1 MGLID
6 TLKRV
11 FGLGR
16 PELRRSVATIAAEGD
31 QAAEQATE
39 VVSTKAEP
47 IKPGHLRLTHRDPRL
62 LPKPKPKPVRAW
74 PPPKRQR
81 YMDREEA
88 DRLFAATMRTRDRR
102 IRDLAADEQQLE
114 RYGLPVWRSEAELAE
129 ALGLT
134 VKRLRYFS
142 IHRERETA
150 PHYVRFAVKKRSGG
164 TRVIHAP
171 KRELKAVLRRLN
183 GLLVTKLPVSE
194 FAHGFIS
201 GRSVKTNADPHV
213 GKAVVLKFD
222 LRDCFPSIHFGR
234 VRGLLIAMGYSY
246 PVAATLAVLM
256 TEADRQPVEAEGE
269 TYHVP
274 TGPRY
279 CVQGAPTSPAL
290 CNAVLLRLDRRLAGA
305 ARHYGYDYTRYADDL
320 TFSGDDP
327 SRISAMMSLVNQI
340 VREEGFSLRRDKTRV
355 LRSSQRQRVTGV
367 VVNQDAGLS
376 RKQRRRLRAE
386 IHQISK
392 SDEPVDSTRLKQL
405 RGMLSYL
412 SMLNAE
418 QAEPLIKALDHAEL

>member
-1 MGLID
+1 MGWID
-6 TLKRV
+6 ALKRV
-11 FGLGR
+11 LGLNR
-16 PELRRSVATIAAEGD
+16 TEVRRSVATIPTGGD
-31 QAAEQATE
+31 QAAEQAIE

-62 LPKPKPKPVRAW
+62 LPKPKPKPVRTW
-74 PPPKRQR
+74 PPPKRKR

-88 DRLFAATMRTRDRR
+88 DRLFAATMRTRDRS
-102 IRDLAADEQQLE
+102 IRDLTVDEQQLE
-114 RYGLPVWRSEAELAE
+114 RYGLPVWRSEADLAE
-129 ALGLT
+129 ALGLS

-150 PHYVRFAVKKRSGG
+150 PHYVRFAVKKRAGG

-171 KRELKAVLRRLN
+171 KRELKAILRKLN
-183 GLLVTKLPVSE
+183 DLLVTKLPVSE
-194 FAHGFIS
+194 FAHGFVV

-256 TEADRQPVEAEGE
+256 TEADRQLVEAEGK

-274 TGPRY
+274 IGSRY
-279 CVQGAPTSPAL
+279 CVQGAPTSPGL
-290 CNAVLLRLDRRLAGA
+290 CNAVLTRLDRRLAGV
-305 ARHYGYDYTRYADDL
+305 ARHYGYAYTRYADDL
-320 TFSGDDP
+320 TFSGDDQ
-327 SRISAMMSLVNQI
+327 SAVPGIMSLVNQL

-355 LRSSQRQRVTGV
+355 LRRSQRQQVTGV

-386 IHQISK
+386 IHQIST
-392 SDEPVDSTRLKQL
+392 SDEPADSARLQQL

-412 SMLNAE
+412 SMLNPE
-418 QAEPLIKALDHAEL
+418 QAAPLLNALAQVEQ